1 MTSKNRITVN
11 FKKEP
16 FRLLESLAREHGP
29 SLAGLTQ
36 SIVTAAVR
44 NNVADKLYLEKLRS
58 SAALMKY
65 SDKENDDTGKILLQ
79 TSKRDE
85 YGNENIVLRA
95 CPVKLGDYISQPV
108 FLSERD
114 AAVILKER
122 VRECLK
128 EHIKNCIPAVVGQL
142 GGTPDMLHL
151 FVKRAN
157 VRCDKTQKDFWS
169 IRITPELHVIPVFN
183 NDLHRSRLDFL
194 NIRYRNF
201 RDVAVKG
208 WDNQKYEKM
217 LLIDTASRSRSGG
230 YFIGVSWSD
239 IDYLSYGYEDF
250 LPKEISFSRGKKELL
265 CQIHIH
271 NRDVSVK
278 VFNESGDKILCR

>member
-11 FKKEP
+11 FKKES

-58 SAALMKY
+58 SAALMK
-65 SDKENDDTGKILLQ
+65 SGDKENEDTGKILLQ
-79 TSKRDE
+79 TSKLDE

-122 VRECLK
+122 VREYLK
-128 EHIKNCIPAVVGQL
+128 EHIK
-142 GGTPDMLHL
+142 
-151 FVKRAN
+151 
-157 VRCDKTQKDFWS
+157 
-169 IRITPELHVIPVFN
+169 
-183 NDLHRSRLDFL
+183 
-194 NIRYRNF
+194 
-201 RDVAVKG
+201 RD
-208 WDNQKYEKM
+208 E
-217 LLIDTASRSRSGG
+217 R
-230 YFIGVSWSD
+230 
-239 IDYLSYGYEDF
+239 
-250 LPKEISFSRGKKELL
+250 
-265 CQIHIH
+265 H
-271 NRDVSVK
+271 
-278 VFNESGDKILCR
+278 